1 MRNHEFVPSDYRYT
15 IALPKTRHYALG
27 GPLEGKFQALV
38 DQYHAS
44 DPYRAGYLNALLMQ
58 VLIDIH
64 RGTDED
70 MPIDGGNRTLKLI
83 RYQEENMCEP
93 FDARAVAGRWALVTS
108 T

>member
-83 RYQEENMCEP
+83 RYLEENMCEP